1 MSNRLD
7 QEREAR
13 LQPKR
18 MKYAIEQIEKLG
30 YIVIQLSDTQ
40 LWFEYEKESVVFYPY
55 SGWHT
60 GKSIKDGRGIDKLLK
75 QIGGKDEKAVEII

>member
-7 QEREAR
+7 KDREAE

-18 MKYAIEQIEKLG
+18 MEYACERLSALGFKYIADNTKICFQYNG
-30 YIVIQLSDTQ
+30 HQVT
-40 LWFEYEKESVVFYPY
+40 FYPY

-60 GKSIKDGRGIDKLLK
+60 GKSIIDGRGLNRLLSQLKTIKDKTK
-75 QIGGKDEKAVEII
+75 

>member
-7 QEREAR
+7 KEREAE

-18 MKYAIEQIEKLG
+18 MQWAINDITDRGFEITYQD
-30 YIVIQLSDTQ
+30 DTK
-40 LWFEYEKESVVFYPY
+40 FKFIYKGEVVTMFHY

-60 GKSIKDGRGIDKLLK
+60 GKSIKDGRGLQKLLK
-75 QIGGKDEKAVEII
+75 QLKP

>member
-7 QEREAR
+7 QNREKE

-18 MKYAIEQIEKLG
+18 IAFAVKKLNELG
-30 YIVIQLSDTQ
+30 FISMEVDNTKIKFWHKGEPVT
-40 LWFEYEKESVVFYPY
+40 FFPY

-60 GKSIKDGRGIDKLLK
+60 GKSIKDGRGLDNLLNQLK
-75 QIGGKDEKAVEII
+75 

>member
-7 QEREAR
+7 KEREAE

-18 MKYAIEQIEKLG
+18 MQFAKNVITHLG
-30 YIVIQLSDTQ
+30 YKIDYEDDTK
-40 LWFEYEKESVVFYPY
+40 LRFTFKGEPVTLFPY

-60 GKSIKDGRGIDKLLK
+60 GKTITDGRGIDKLIK
-75 QIGGKDEKAVEII
+75 QIKP

>member
-7 QEREAR
+7 KERETE

-18 MKYAIEQIEKLG
+18 MEYACSKIAELGFKYIADNTKVCFQYKG
-30 YIVIQLSDTQ
+30 HQVT
-40 LWFEYEKESVVFYPY
+40 FFPY

-60 GKSIKDGRGIDKLLK
+60 GKSIKDGRGLQNLLK
-75 QIGGKDEKAVEII
+75 QITP

>member
-7 QEREAR
+7 KDREAE

-18 MKYAIEQIEKLG
+18 IEFAIEQLAKVGIEID
-30 YIVIQLSDTQ
+30 YEDDTKIK
-40 LWFEYEKESVVFYPY
+40 FMHKGEVVTLFPY

-60 GKSIKDGRGIDKLLK
+60 GKSIQDGRGLKNLLK
-75 QIGGKDEKAVEII
+75 QLQ

>member
-7 QEREAR
+7 SQREEK

-18 MKYAIEQIEKLG
+18 VEYARTQIESLG
-30 YIVIQLSDTQ
+30 YEIISETKTYLMFMYNGSTIR
-40 LWFEYEKESVVFYPY
+40 LFPY

-60 GKSIKDGRGIDKLLK
+60 GKTIKDGRGIDKLLK
-75 QIGGKDEKAVEII
+75 QITP